1 MGKKGKDISQVQDQ
15 ILNQFE
21 RAIRSAKYAEQNGTL
36 SAVEMAIREGAKNK
50 LRMDELRKNAKP
62 EIRISFYNPDNNLNR
77 TRHLSPEDRKIA
89 IKAYTNEQKRLAKLN
104 ENC

>member
-1 MGKKGKDISQVQDQ
+1 MGKAGKDITQVQDQ

-21 RAIRSAKYAEQNGTL
+21 RTIRSAKYAHQNGTL
-36 SAVEMAIREGAKNK
+36 SAVEMAIRDGAKNK
-50 LRMDELRKNAKP
+50 LRMEELRKNAKP
-62 EIRISFYNPDNNLNR
+62 EIRISHYNPDNILNR